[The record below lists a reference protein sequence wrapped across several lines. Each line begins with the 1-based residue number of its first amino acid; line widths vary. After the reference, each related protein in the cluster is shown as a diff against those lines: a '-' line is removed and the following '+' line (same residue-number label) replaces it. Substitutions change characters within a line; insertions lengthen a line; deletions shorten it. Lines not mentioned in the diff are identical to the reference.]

1 MLFLIYEVMVK
12 NWVFYF
18 RNFVLILLYLNIFGI
33 WMIDLF
39 IGVLL
44 DEKCL
49 SVFIDKIDE
58 GFVNFSDNLVGIGW
72 VIIGVDKVN
81 VVLFGGSLVFLN
93 EMEVILLCGLMV
105 KVNKIIDV
113 FYNDGI
119 VKINNKFI

>member
-44 DEKCL
+44 DEKRL